1 MLTKD
6 QIRKKLKIDSDYEL
20 PDSASDQEWD
30 WYVEVKEEIETG
42 DKWIDDQYHQDED
55 NWKDE
60 DYREDWQGNYQN

>member
-60 DYREDWQGNYQN
+60 DYREDWQGNY